1 MAGDIEME
9 LMEVVEV
16 EEVVILTTTI
26 PWPCQSLLA
35 RANNIL
41 QFWEKIILDFVINHH
56 LLNGFLQPPQN
67 MVNGRKSSIID
78 KVVTSL
84 LLKLND

>member
-16 EEVVILTTTI
+16 EVLVVILTATI
-26 PWPCQSLLA
+26 PSPWPCHSLPA

-41 QFWEKIILDFVINHH
+41 QFFGKDNLGFRHQSSPTKW
-56 LLNGFLQPPQN
+56 FLQSPQN
-67 MVNGRKSSIID
+67 MLNGRKR
-78 KVVTSL
+78 
-84 LLKLND
+84 